1 MADLVLIASPDMFS
15 PGDAS
20 AFAATV
26 DGTVLLVDMHTIK
39 KPQLMAAAEQLRRLP
54 ARMLGVLVRT

>member
-1 MADLVLIASPDMFS
+1 
-15 PGDAS
+15 
-20 AFAATV
+20 
-26 DGTVLLVDMHTIK
+26 MHTIK